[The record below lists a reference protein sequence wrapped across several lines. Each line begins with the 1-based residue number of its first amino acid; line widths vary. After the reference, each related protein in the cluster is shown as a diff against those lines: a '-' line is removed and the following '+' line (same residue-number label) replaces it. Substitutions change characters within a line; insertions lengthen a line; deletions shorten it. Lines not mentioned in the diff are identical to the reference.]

1 MSVSHTFEIG
11 SFEFSLHDVN
21 PKKKKIMIIMH
32 ILKAENYILFS
43 RLFEDSSQGYLSDI
57 SEELLL
63 RGQVRAGIQKGFCN
77 TN

>member
-1 MSVSHTFEIG
+1 
-11 SFEFSLHDVN
+11 
-21 PKKKKIMIIMH
+21 MH